1 MEPRLRPH
9 PGDFREPSQAWI
21 SLAETLAVM
30 SAYVIREA
38 SITVSLQG
46 SMLGADGTIED
57 AERAPM
63 RRAAIEALANAARRT
78 HAA

>member
-1 MEPRLRPH
+1 
-9 PGDFREPSQAWI
+9 
-21 SLAETLAVM
+21 M
-30 SAYVIREA
+30 SAYVIGEA

-46 SMLGADGTIED
+46 STLGADGIIED

-63 RRAAIEALANAARRT
+63 LRAAIEALANAARRT